1 MFPLLGLIGSLSATS
16 IADQQAQPNL
26 QALQQRDNF
35 PPPRETNQHA
45 HDPSIL
51 LVESTYYLYHI
62 GPNINIST
70 ADSMGGPWTYAGP
83 VLNGPSVIPK
93 PQDNLTWPWAPSAIE
108 RDGAFYCY
116 YCVSQASS
124 RDSAI
129 GVATSSSPGPG
140 DWYDHGV
147 VVQTE
152 TGEGSDVSPFTISN
166 AIDPDPFVTDDGEAY
181 LNYGSYWTGIYQV
194 PLSDDMTAPKSSVD
208 LDTRHLIGPSDG
220 GTNQLEGSFL
230 WYHDGFYYL
239 WFSQG
244 ACCDYD
250 PNNLPAP
257 GSEYSIRVGRSE
269 SARGPFVDKS
279 GRDLVDGGGELVYGS
294 NGNAYAPGGQGVLF
308 DGENDILYYH
318 YLDKTRGWGFWD
330 TWLGYNPLEYSD
342 GWPIAMP

>member
-1 MFPLLGLIGSLSATS
+1 MMLSLFPFLELMMSLSATS
-16 IADQQAQPNL
+16 TADQQAQANL
-26 QALQQRDNF
+26 QVLQQRDSF
-35 PPPRETNQHA
+35 PPPRETNQHT

-51 LVESTYYLYHI
+51 LVDGTYHLYHI

-147 VVQTE
+147 VIQTE
-152 TGEGSDVSPFTISN
+152 TGEGSNVSPFTVSN

-194 PLSDDMTAPKSSVD
+194 PLSDDMLAPKSSVD
-208 LDTRHLIGPSDG
+208 LGTRHLIGPSDG
-220 GTNQLEGSFL
+220 GTNQLEVKGHVVIMIRIIYPL
-230 WYHDGFYYL
+230 RD
-239 WFSQG
+239 Q
-244 ACCDYD
+244 
-250 PNNLPAP
+250 
-257 GSEYSIRVGRSE
+257 SEYSIRVGRSE
-269 SARGPFVDKS
+269 SARGPFFDKS

-294 NGNAYAPGGQGVLF
+294 NGNAYAPGGQGVVF

-342 GWPIAMP
+342 GWPVAMP